1 MTVIEKV
8 AKNNGITSE
17 EIESEIAFAIKA
29 AMKNPDR
36 NVRSI
41 WKKLSPDGRLPTA
54 EELTEKIA
62 GLILQNYSVV

>member
-17 EIESEIAFAIKA
+17 EVEREIEFAIKA
-29 AMKNPDR
+29 AMKNPNSD
-36 NVRSI
+36 VRLV

-54 EELTEKIA
+54 EELTEKIV
-62 GLILQNYSVV
+62 GFILQNYSVV

>member
-1 MTVIEKV
+1 MAVIEKV

-17 EIESEIAFAIKA
+17 EVESEIALAIKI
-29 AMKNPDR
+29 AMKNPDSD
-36 NVRSI
+36 VQLI

-54 EELTEKIA
+54 EELTEKIV